1 MDFESSEPTLQP
13 SMTERAV
20 DTATDV
26 SRTVGEVTASLRAAV
41 ERLSAVAAEV
51 QSGRLIPALRR
62 AARRAP
68 LTSLFGAFLLGVVVA
83 RRR

>member
-1 MDFESSEPTLQP
+1 MDFETSEPTLQP
-13 SMTERAV
+13 GMTERAM
-20 DTATDV
+20 DTATDA

-51 QSGRLIPALRR
+51 QSGRVIPALRR

-68 LTSLFGAFLLGVVVA
+68 LTSLFGAFLLGIVVA

>member
-41 ERLSAVAAEV
+41 ERPSAVAAEV

>member
-1 MDFESSEPTLQP
+1 MDFETSEPTLQP

-20 DTATDV
+20 DTATDA

-51 QSGRLIPALRR
+51 QSGRVIPALRR
-62 AARRAP
+62 TARRAP

>member
-1 MDFESSEPTLQP
+1 MDFEASEPTLQP

-26 SRTVGEVTASLRAAV
+26 SRTVGEVTASLKAAV

-51 QSGRLIPALRR
+51 QSGRVIPAI
-62 AARRAP
+62 
-68 LTSLFGAFLLGVVVA
+68 